1 MRSVLLLA
9 LLTSSACVSDESL
22 FEAFSSVFKFNDA
35 ITSSRAGVMNEV
47 FLQLE
52 KLGVNRSLSI
62 CDLTD
67 NQASLI
73 LMKAALAEYIVGLQ
87 EPGEWN
93 IVVVDASTGKLKR
106 ERSFDAVRFNVL
118 EGLLVISIAALGKA
132 LLK

>member
-1 MRSVLLLA
+1 MRSVLLLT

-22 FEAFSSVFKFNDA
+22 FQAFSTVFKFNDA
-35 ITSSRAGVMNEV
+35 ITSSRAGVMSEV

-52 KLGVNRSLSI
+52 KLGVNKSFPLCNLS
-62 CDLTD
+62 DD
-67 NQASLI
+67 QVSLI

-93 IVVVDASTGKLKR
+93 IVVADASTGKLKR
-106 ERSFDAVRFNVL
+106 ERSFDAIRFNVL